1 MAARLR
7 APGWYRAGLWTAIGV
22 AFSYGLSVG
31 LRALWDFDPLLQ
43 GESVLQISLLA
54 APLFFLYG
62 LGTFD
67 YWLYWAAGKP
77 TVPDDH
83 SDHGAHSWR
92 DYFRPNTDHKVIG
105 IQYIVNSFVFLFI
118 GGLMAMLMRA
128 ELAAPGQAVRGRR
141 APTTASSASTPRC

>member
-7 APGWYRAGLWTAIGV
+7 APGWYRAGLWTALGV
-22 AFSYGLSVG
+22 AFSYALSIG
-31 LRALWDFDPLLQ
+31 LR
-43 GESVLQISLLA
+43 
-54 APLFFLYG
+54 
-62 LGTFD
+62 TFD
-67 YWLYWAAGKP
+67 FWLHWAAGRP

-105 IQYIVNSFVFLFI
+105 VQYVVNSFVFLFI

-128 ELAAPGQAVRGRR
+128 ELG
-141 APTTASSASTPRC
+141 S